1 MKSLLLLLLIATPV
15 CADIYTWK
23 QGGATHYT
31 NQPDT
36 IPLRYRSKARILALP
51 GEVKSPQWT
60 PSQGQGAPSLS
71 TLPLPP
77 PPPAAVAPQAPVKR
91 GATVKNERRGRR
103 SVEED

>member
-1 MKSLLLLLLIATPV
+1 MKSLLLLLLVATPV

-36 IPLRYRSKARILALP
+36 IPLRYRSKARVLALP
-51 GEVKSPQWT
+51 GEVKSPQGT
-60 PSQGQGAPSLS
+60 LPQGQGAPPLS

-77 PPPAAVAPQAPVKR
+77 PPPAAVAPQVPVKR
-91 GATVKNERRGRR
+91 GDDINNGRRGRR
-103 SVEED
+103 NVEEE